1 MRIETA
7 LFVRSKE
14 AVGKTAPRTTSI
26 PTKRPNQPIGTPPNW
41 AIGEKAELSQLK
53 NALMSQKEPAQI
65 DSGKLAA

>member
-1 MRIETA
+1 
-7 LFVRSKE
+7 
-14 AVGKTAPRTTSI
+14 VGKTAPRTTSI